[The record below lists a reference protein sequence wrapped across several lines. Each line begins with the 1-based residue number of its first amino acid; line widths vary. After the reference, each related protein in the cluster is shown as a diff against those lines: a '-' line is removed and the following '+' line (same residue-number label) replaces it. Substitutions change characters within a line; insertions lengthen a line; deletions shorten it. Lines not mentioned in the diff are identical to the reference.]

1 MQEFECIQLGFIFCL
16 VKMNYVRT
24 SGTPVSFSGIFK
36 EIAQMYE
43 QNVNDPNNSVFTYKV
58 ITFQLSHIQGFTKSV
73 LYIFMP
79 FS

>member
-1 MQEFECIQLGFIFCL
+1 MQLGFIFCL

-43 QNVNDPNNSVFTYKV
+43 QNVKDPNNSVFTYEV
-58 ITFQLSHIQGFTKSV
+58 ITFQPSHNQGFTES
-73 LYIFMP
+73 LLMS

>member
-1 MQEFECIQLGFIFCL
+1 
-16 VKMNYVRT
+16 MNYVRT
-24 SGTPVSFSGIFK
+24 SGTPVSFSSIFK

-58 ITFQLSHIQGFTKSV
+58 IIFQLSHIQGFTKSV

>member
-1 MQEFECIQLGFIFCL
+1 
-16 VKMNYVRT
+16 MNYVRT
-24 SGTPVSFSGIFK
+24 SGTPVSFSDIFK

-43 QNVNDPNNSVFTYKV
+43 NVNDPNNSVFTYKV

-79 FS
+79 FSWVLPGEQ